1 MLNTYLCNKRILK
14 LSILFLVFS
23 DSVGIQVIR
32 LEFLCIV
39 KEKHS

>member
-1 MLNTYLCNKRILK
+1 MLNTYLYKKRILK

-32 LEFLCIV
+32 LEFLCIS

>member
-1 MLNTYLCNKRILK
+1 MSTYLYKKRILK

-32 LEFLCIV
+32 LESLCIV

>member
-1 MLNTYLCNKRILK
+1 MIKKKKEHQMML
-14 LSILFLVFS
+14 LFC